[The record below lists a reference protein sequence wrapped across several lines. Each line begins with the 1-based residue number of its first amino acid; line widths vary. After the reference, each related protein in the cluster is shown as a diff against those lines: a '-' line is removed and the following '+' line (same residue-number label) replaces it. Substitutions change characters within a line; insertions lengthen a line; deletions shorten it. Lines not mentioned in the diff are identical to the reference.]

1 MGVSLCHK
9 MMCCICSVSGLHFLY
24 IYYFF
29 YCCFLCSLCGSGC
42 LLSFWLSS
50 VVHWWACLATEG
62 SEVWLS
68 WSIMSNSI
76 HRSGCHGPF
85 SSIHVWLPWSVMSS
99 YIHEITQYSSPL
111 SLYVY
116 NLALLCVRMSVRD
129 SMARDSTL
137 LPLHRACTE
146 GGFIPL
152 LGCCEAAEST
162 GHIDCQLSRYLFTN
176 QFRIFCK
183 YIACLHVLFYCD
195 WIMLWYGFCLG
206 TREYCYPIDS
216 KYSKWYM
223 FWFHFVGVWL
233 FYKIVFLMNDDAL
246 TASKNVWSFKSNKCQ
261 RDVWLSCNEMKMLSF
276 FFFLWM
282 PVSARTHTQF

>member
-152 LGCCEAAEST
+152 LGCCEAAEYRSYWLPVVSVPFHKSVSYFLQVHCLPT
-162 GHIDCQLSRYLFTN
+162 CIVLLWLNHVVVWFLFRDK
-176 QFRIFCK
+176 RI
-183 YIACLHVLFYCD
+183 LLPHWLQVLEVVHVL
-195 WIMLWYGFCLG
+195 
-206 TREYCYPIDS
+206 
-216 KYSKWYM
+216 
-223 FWFHFVGVWL
+223 
-233 FYKIVFLMNDDAL
+233 
-246 TASKNVWSFKSNKCQ
+246 
-261 RDVWLSCNEMKMLSF
+261 
-276 FFFLWM
+276 
-282 PVSARTHTQF
+282 VSLCGCVVVL